1 MEMGWRAELGVKD
14 LTMAFTG
21 FIAEF
26 DKRLVAIKLT
36 LEERRI
42 SAPKAEQAAISKGLE
57 RIKAFWSA
65 KKFDEAGSRS
75 RSSREPRA
83 SRRQNC
89 VGRIQRI

>member
-36 LEERRI
+36 LEK
-42 SAPKAEQAAISKGLE
+42 PHLGAEGRASGDQQGPRANQGILVCQE
-57 RIKAFWSA
+57 VR
-65 KKFDEAGSRS
+65 RS
-75 RSSREPRA
+75 R
-83 SRRQNC
+83 
-89 VGRIQRI
+89 